1 MNTLRFEALFGTRW
15 LLRDNWLCE
24 RMVRNLRRHEAM
36 SREEMEALSLASLHK
51 TLTAAITRLPYY
63 RRVPRNFPVA
73 RAAEVLRER
82 FPVVTKE
89 TLLENRDK
97 LYPNA
102 GNPRMWYSLGKTS
115 GTTGTPLSVF
125 RSSEV
130 SADRERVHTAAL
142 GMGRFPARDAARHAA
157 R

>member
-1 MNTLRFEALFGTRW
+1 M
-15 LLRDNWLCE
+15 
-24 RMVRNLRRHEAM
+24 
-36 SREEMEALSLASLHK
+36 
-51 TLTAAITRLPYY
+51 AAITRLPYY

-102 GNPRMWYSLGKTS
+102 GNPRMWYSL
-115 GTTGTPLSVF
+115 
-125 RSSEV
+125 
-130 SADRERVHTAAL
+130 
-142 GMGRFPARDAARHAA
+142 AARPRVREYYTVTRLADDVRKLYAA
-157 R
+157 CCV